1 MRNLQRL
8 AVLALSVAVCA
19 TYAVAQPLPTPPPG
33 AWAEARAAMDKLRP
47 PLPVPASVRDAA
59 SKFRPNRPRVYVGSH
74 LEYVLMPIG
83 GIGTG
88 SIWLDGQGRLAVWQI
103 FNNLSENRIPDSFFA
118 IRARSGTGPSV
129 VRVLQTVP
137 EAGFPAMQSLQYEG
151 GYPIARLL
159 FSDPS
164 VPVTVR
170 LEAFNPMIPGDA
182 ANSGLPCAIFRVT
195 ARNSGKTPAEV
206 DVLGALQNAV
216 GSRGDAGITGVTFPR
231 YGGNTNA
238 LVRDK
243 VMAAIFMHRGLGDA
257 IPGAFE
263 VRDASGAPVQ
273 ALPLFFVDRLGGD
286 ADPSPLLQP
295 LTDATAH
302 AGAAICSGVT
312 PGFFQSLAAVQAK
325 LARWKDLEIFEDF
338 EKGTYDG
345 WTVRGE
351 AFAQKPS
358 MGTNAN
364 QNPVTGF
371 LGKYLVNSYPGDDN
385 VQGEMT
391 SKPFTINRRYL
402 GFLIGGGNW
411 AGETCMNLL
420 VDGKVVR
427 TATGQ
432 NDEHLA
438 PASWDVADLQGKQAV
453 IRIVDHRAGGWGHI
467 NVDHIVFGDEKPDEL
482 LSLPGPAATFASRIG
497 FSVASAETAT
507 APAGTAAKPVDA
519 ALGFTERWPIKTYTR
534 VTGLVPDGFHVLA
547 STPEGDPLILLGPVG
562 DAVVAFCLAPD
573 LPWSWAKRLYEA
585 ATGRKLAAHEGLA
598 SSSPDFGSMALSTPD
613 VSASAVSWSDEGR
626 LATQFA
632 AGGDLAASPDLA
644 TKWPAVSPQ
653 GRTVNGALSVPL
665 KIPAGAEATATFVVS
680 WHFPNV
686 ERFGHRGN
694 LYARRFP
701 DARAVAAYVNANL
714 GPLADRTRLYHDTI
728 YSSGL
733 PEDWLDS
740 LIGPS
745 CIIRGPTCWWS
756 ADGYFAGYEGSYGCC
771 PLNCTH
777 VWNYAQTHA
786 RLFPQ
791 IGRNMRESDL
801 IVYMHDNGE
810 TSHRQHVVCQAFAD
824 GQAAAI
830 EAALREHELSP
841 DRAFLDRLWPS
852 VKLATNWFITSLD
865 ADHDGVPAGAQ
876 LNTYDSAVSGA
887 NTFIGSQYLSALAAA
902 ERLALAVGDK
912 SSAALYRQILDAG
925 MKNQDAMLW
934 NGEYYIQKPGAAPAE
949 DYDNGCH
956 IDQLLGQWWALQ
968 NGFGYLYP
976 RERVRA
982 ALAAIEKYNFRDSFV
997 GFKQAPRR
1005 YLLDDEAGLL
1015 MCTWPH
1021 NDRPARFTL
1030 YSDEVWSSNEY
1041 RIAGAMIYEGMFADA
1056 SRLLKAVR
1064 SRMDGRR
1071 RDGVDS
1077 GPGGSPFND
1086 LECGKFYA
1094 RAMASWSILIAA
1106 QGLILDGPTGLL
1118 GFKPNWKPEDH
1129 RSFFTAPEGWGLF
1142 VQTRKPGV
1150 QTDHIEVRDGKVR
1163 LHELVFAVP
1172 ARTGEAKFSLA
1183 IDGKP
1188 ISAKATRNGE
1198 EVRLQLARPAVVA
1211 EGSSA
1216 DVTLTW
1222 TP

>member
-1 MRNLQRL
+1 MSRALLSAIVTL
-8 AVLALSVAVCA
+8 ATVVVSSI
-19 TYAVAQPLPTPPPG
+19 AVAQPQPTPPPS
-33 AWAEARAAMDKLRP
+33 AWAEARAAMDNLRP
-47 PLPVPASVRDAA
+47 PAPVPPSVRDAA
-59 SKFRPNRPRVYVGSH
+59 SKYRFNRPRVYSGAH
-74 LEYVLMPIG
+74 LEYVMMPIG

-118 IRARSGTGPSV
+118 IRARTGAGPSV
-129 VRVLQTVP
+129 VRILQTVP
-137 EAGFPAMQSLQYEG
+137 EAGFTAMQSLQYEG
-151 GYPIARLL
+151 GYPIARLS
-159 FSDPS
+159 FSDAS
-164 VPVTVR
+164 LPVTVR

-182 ANSGLPCAIFRVT
+182 ANSALPCAIFRVT
-195 ARNSGKTPAEV
+195 ATNSGKTPAQV

-216 GSRGDAGITGVTFPR
+216 GSRGDGGITGVTFPR
-231 YGGNTNA
+231 YGGNTNV

-243 VMAAIFMHRGLGDA
+243 VMSAIFMHRGLGDS

-263 VRDASGAPVQ
+263 VREATGAPAQ
-273 ALPLFFVDRLGGD
+273 APPLFFVDHLGGD
-286 ADPSPLLQP
+286 ADPNPLLQP
-295 LTDATAH
+295 LTDATGHPGAVVC
-302 AGAAICSGVT
+302 AGIT

-325 LARWKDLEIFEDF
+325 TARWKNLEIFEDF

-345 WTVRGE
+345 WTVTGQ
-351 AFAQKPS
+351 AFAEKPS
-358 MGTNAN
+358 MGTNQN
-364 QNPVTGF
+364 QQVVTGF
-371 LGKYLVNSYPGDDN
+371 LGKYLVNSYPGNDDLM
-385 VQGEMT
+385 GEMT
-391 SKPFTINRRYL
+391 SKTFTIHRRFL
-402 GFLIGGGNW
+402 GFLIGGGAW
-411 AGETCMNLL
+411 AGETCMNLV
-420 VDGKVVR
+420 VDGKIVR

-432 NDEHLA
+432 NDEHLS

-453 IRIVDHRAGGWGHI
+453 IQIVDHRAGGWGHI
-467 NVDHIVFGDEKPDEL
+467 NVDQIVFADEKPDEL

-497 FSVASAETAT
+497 FSVKTAEAATASAGTVAR
-507 APAGTAAKPVDA
+507 PADA
-519 ALGFTERWPIKTYTR
+519 ALGFKDPWPIKTYTR

-547 STPEGDPLILLGPVG
+547 STPDGDPLILIGPVG

-585 ATGRKLAAHEGLA
+585 ATGRKLAPGEGLA
-598 SSSPDFGSMALSTPD
+598 SSSPDYGSMALSTPD
-613 VSASAVSWSDEGR
+613 VSASAISWADEAR

-632 AGGDLAASPDLA
+632 AGADLA
-644 TKWPAVSPQ
+644 TKWPDVSPQ
-653 GRTVNGALSVPL
+653 GKTVNGALSVPL
-665 KIPAGAEATATFVVS
+665 KIPAGAERTATFIIS

-701 DARAVAAYVNANL
+701 DARAVATYVNQNL
-714 GPLADRTRLYHDTI
+714 TPLADRTRLYHDTV
-728 YSSGL
+728 YSCDF
-733 PEDWLDS
+733 PDDWLDS
-740 LIGPS
+740 MTGPS
-745 CIIRGPTCWWS
+745 CIFRGPTCWWS

-801 IVYMHDNGE
+801 IVYMHQSGE
-810 TSHRQHVVCQAFAD
+810 TSHRQHAVHGAFAD

-841 DRAFLDRLWPS
+841 DRAFLDRIWPS
-852 VKLATNWFITSLD
+852 VKLATNWFIQSLD
-865 ADHDGVPAGAQ
+865 SDHDGVPAGPQ

-902 ERLALAVGDK
+902 ERMAIAVGDK
-912 SSAALYRQILDAG
+912 SSAASYRRLLDAG
-925 MKNQDAMLW
+925 IKNQDERLW
-934 NGEYYIQKPGAAPAE
+934 NGEYYIEKPDPHPAQ

-968 NGFGYLYP
+968 NGVGYVYP
-976 RERVRA
+976 RDHVHA
-982 ALAAIEKYNFRDSFV
+982 ALASIEKYNFRDSFV

-1005 YLLDDEAGLL
+1005 YLMDDESGLL

-1021 NDRPARFTL
+1021 NDRPADFTY

-1064 SRMDGRR
+1064 FRMDGRR

-1077 GPGGSPFND
+1077 GPGGNPFND

-1094 RAMASWSILIAA
+1094 RAMDSWSILIAA

-1150 QTDHIEVRDGKVR
+1150 QTDRVEVRNGKVR
-1163 LHELVFAVP
+1163 LHELVFALP
-1172 ARTGEAKFSLA
+1172 AKAGDAKASLF
-1183 IDGKP
+1183 IGGQP
-1188 ISAKATRNGE
+1188 VSAKMTRAGD
-1198 EVRLQLARPAVVA
+1198 EVRLQLAKPVVVA
-1211 EGSSA
+1211 EGSFA

-1222 TP
+1222 AQ